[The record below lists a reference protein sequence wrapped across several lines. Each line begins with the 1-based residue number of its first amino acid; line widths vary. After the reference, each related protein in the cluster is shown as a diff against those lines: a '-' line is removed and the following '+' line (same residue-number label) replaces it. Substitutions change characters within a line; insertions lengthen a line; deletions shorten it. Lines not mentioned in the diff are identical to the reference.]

1 MEKREKGIRPR
12 RHIYKPRQGVHA
24 EFNSMSI
31 GRVAVYLLAL
41 LTAPLP
47 PALAAEAPS
56 TASTM
61 HFRVISG
68 WIIVLP
74 VKVNGAGP
82 FDFVLDTG
90 TSETVI
96 DSALAAQLQ
105 LPLTGSATTILFPA
119 KPSAARMAKAD
130 ELEVEGARVKVRGFL
145 LLSLEGLRFRDPKV
159 RGIIG
164 EDFLKNFDL
173 LLDNHRQLLR
183 MERGPGLMTGALAG
197 EHVPLSGQ
205 GKFLGE
211 PTHNRLI
218 LTLKIPDVTSLPLT
232 VQLDSAACQVI
243 LFKRPSLL
251 TSEGGW
257 ESVSAGDARGGK
269 TPMYQRRA
277 KALTIG
283 SNVLRQV
290 MVMAP
295 TVNEENDSDGLLPTN
310 LFQSVYISHSGGYA
324 IFNPA
329 TRTIPAKRIP

>member
-1 MEKREKGIRPR
+1 MKKREKEKRPR
-12 RHIYKPRQGVHA
+12 RQKRRVHA
-24 EFNSMSI
+24 EFNCMSI
-31 GRVAVYLLAL
+31 GRVAVYVLAL
-41 LTAPLP
+41 LTVSLP
-47 PALAAEAPS
+47 AALAAEAPS
-56 TASTM
+56 TASTI

-96 DSALAAQLQ
+96 DSALAAQLH

-119 KPSAARMAKAD
+119 KPFAARMAKAD
-130 ELEVEGARVKVRGFL
+130 ELEVEGARVKVSGFL
-145 LLSLEGLRFRDPKV
+145 LLSLEGLRFQDPKV

-173 LLDNHRQLLR
+173 LLDNHRQVLR
-183 MERGPGLMTGALAG
+183 MERGPGLMTALAG

-257 ESVSAGDARGGK
+257 ESVSAGDASGGK

-283 SNVLRQV
+283 SNLLRDV

-324 IFNPA
+324 IFNPV
-329 TRTIPAKRIP
+329 TRTLLAKNNP